1 MSSSRYIAMIVLII
15 TFLAI
20 GIHTPINAAMLM
32 VADGGSSGQPT
43 TEMPEYDIKLSEEL
57 QEYIYEQCTE
67 NNLEY
72 ELVLAVMYTES
83 RFKDNLIS
91 KTNDYGLMQI
101 NQCNHKNLRKQLGIT
116 DFLNPRQNI
125 DAGIYMLS
133 DLYSR
138 YSDAHQVLTAYNWG
152 EYGMLRGWK
161 KGTRTSKYSR
171 LVLKHKSQLEQDGGL

>member
-1 MSSSRYIAMIVLII
+1 MGIKHKII
-15 TFLAI
+15 TIVAI
-20 GIHTPINAAMLM
+20 IILLITGVHNQTKAAMLHM
-32 VADGGSSGQPT
+32 TDGGAIIQPEET
-43 TEMPEYDIKLSEEL
+43 MPEYDIKLSEEL
-57 QEYIYEQCTE
+57 QEYLYDKCLE
-67 NNLEY
+67 NDLEY
-72 ELVLAVMYTES
+72 ELILAVMYTES
-83 RFKDNLIS
+83 RFKSNLIS

-101 NQCNHKNLRKQLGIT
+101 NKCNHKSLKKQLGIT

-138 YSDAHQVLTAYNWG
+138 YSDPHQVLTAYNWG

-171 LVLKHKSQLEQDGGL
+171 LVLKYKVQLEQDGGL